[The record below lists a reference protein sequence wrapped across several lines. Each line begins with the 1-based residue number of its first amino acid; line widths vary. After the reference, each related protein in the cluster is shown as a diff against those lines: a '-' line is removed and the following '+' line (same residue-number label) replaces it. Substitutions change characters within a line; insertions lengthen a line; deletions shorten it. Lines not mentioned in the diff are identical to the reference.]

1 MDLQKNFMFNK
12 SIKEALNNKLV
23 TIGSWITIGN
33 PAIAEIMARS
43 RFDWLTIDMEHSAIT
58 LSEAQQLIQVID
70 ANNVIPFV
78 RVGEN
83 SSVLIKRVMDAG
95 AHGVIVPMVNTKE
108 EAIKAV
114 ESVKYPPFGKRGVG
128 LGRAQGYGNA
138 FDMYKKWVKTDSI
151 VIVQIEHIRGVENL
165 ESILSV
171 DGIDGFFVGPY
182 DLSGSLKCP
191 GEFAHPEMLKALD
204 HIKNVAKSYKGSVGL
219 HVIQPNPDEVNQR
232 IEEGYNFIAVSLDTL
247 FLSTICN
254 SALSKINIAGV
265 NV

>member
-1 MDLQKNFMFNK
+1 MFNK

-83 SSVLIKRVMDAG
+83 SPILIKRVMDAG
-95 AHGVIVPMVNTKE
+95 AHGVIVPMVNTRE

-114 ESVKYPPFGKRGVG
+114 ESAKYPPFGKRGVG
-128 LGRAQGYGNA
+128 LGRAQGYGNS
-138 FDMYKKWVKTDSI
+138 FETYKEWVKTDSI
-151 VIVQIEHIRGVENL
+151 VIIQIEHILGVENL
-165 ESILSV
+165 ESILTV

-182 DLSGSLKCP
+182 DLSGSLGHP
-191 GEFAHPEMLKALD
+191 GEFDHPDMIKALE
-204 HIKNVAKSYKGSVGL
+204 HIKDVSRSYKGSIGL
-219 HVIQPNPDEVNQR
+219 HVIQPNPNEVSRR
-232 IEEGYNFIAVSLDTL
+232 IEEGYNFIAFSLDTL

-254 SALSKINIAGV
+254 STLSEMALSTTKCNSE
-265 NV
+265 